1 MNESNS
7 IKNWHEDERP
17 RERLMQKG
25 AASLSDTELLA
36 ILISSGT
43 KEKSAIELARDTLAL
58 AQNNIN
64 ELGKLSLQDLQKTKG
79 IGVARAITICAAL
92 ELGRRRQIADAVE
105 RLVIRNTKDAVKLV
119 VPLLKDL
126 TYESCCVVYLNTANR
141 LIHYE
146 IISSGGLSATVIDI
160 RVILK
165 NALLCGSNRIVV
177 AHNHPSGDTKPS
189 QQDNHLTKQM
199 VQACEFM
206 NIILMDHII
215 VAGNSYLSYADEG
228 LM

>member
-43 KEKSAIELARDTLAL
+43 KEKSAIALARDTLAL

-126 TYESCCVVYLNTANR
+126 THESCCVVYLNTANR

-146 IISSGGLSATVIDI
+146 IISSGGLSATIIDI

-215 VAGNSYLSYADEG
+215 VAGNNYLSYADEG